1 MTAMRLLDSPVRYMQ
16 SRLSMPWMAALPVLL
31 HIGTVSAMGVVVSG
45 RINSVVAAAWGEV
58 GQTLPVIP
66 APIAVG
72 FGIGA
77 TVAAGLVMFWLKA
90 GALALLSLA
99 ALKPGK
105 SRQLIELTAVAYW
118 TQLIWAIPALMV
130 TVLLFDPDPMRVP
143 SGASAHQ
150 MRGLFENYMQDLAQT
165 PLEGVLELTSR
176 MFGLWLVALQCCAL
190 RVVSGFSIGG
200 AFFAGVVLTVV
211 FVIAPTFAPR
221 FF

>member
-1 MTAMRLLDSPVRYMQ
+1 
-16 SRLSMPWMAALPVLL
+16 MPWMAALPILL

-45 RINSVVAAAWGEV
+45 RINSVVAAAWEEAGR
-58 GQTLPVIP
+58 TAPVIP

-72 FGIGA
+72 IGVGA

-99 ALKPGK
+99 ALKPVQP
-105 SRQLIELTAVAYW
+105 RRLIELTAVAYW

-130 TVLLFDPDPMRVP
+130 TILLFDPDPMRVP
-143 SGASAHQ
+143 SGASVFQ
-150 MRGLFENYMQDLAQT
+150 MRGLFESYMQDLTQT

-176 MFGLWLVALQCCAL
+176 MFGLWLVALQCCVL

-200 AFFAGVVLTVV
+200 AFCAGVVLTVV